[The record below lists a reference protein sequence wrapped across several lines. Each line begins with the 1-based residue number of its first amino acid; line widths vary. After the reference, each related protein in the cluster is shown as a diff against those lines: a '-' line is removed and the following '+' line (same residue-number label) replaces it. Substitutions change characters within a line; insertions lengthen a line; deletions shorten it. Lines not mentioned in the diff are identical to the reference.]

1 MNNTIDEFGGDFLAD
16 FDVDAAVRARNTTPN
31 ETNNNNNKRQKTDR
45 DPFSENSPFTRGYTT
60 NPIHELSSTI
70 PPSQQQQQPPH
81 VPVVTQKALEET
93 LQQYFGHSHFRPGQ
107 VQVLEAILQKRD
119 AAVFWATGSGKS
131 ICYQIPPLF
140 VPNGVALVVSPL
152 ISLMQDQ
159 VNKLNGLF
167 PQPLATFLGSAQTDA
182 SEETAALHGA
192 YRLVYVTPEKLLSRG
207 FLHRV
212 ARSSMAHSLV
222 CVAVDESHCVSEW
235 GHDFRADYRRLH
247 HIRRAIPTVPIVALT
262 ATAVPR
268 VQEDIV
274 TLLRLHDPLVARRSF
289 DRPNLVISVQK
300 KRGLHAAMEP
310 LLSNMATQ
318 STIVYAPTR
327 DGVEEIAAWLA
338 ANLPQRAGDD
348 ADADAARVRP
358 YHAGLSSQERTR
370 AHFDFLTG
378 TCKVIVATVA
388 FGMGVRTKPCHAIII
403 IIMMHCCLCHDLLLR
418 RRLLALFLLFVYN
431 RLTSPIHDAWYTT
444 VLPRRWKSTTSKLD
458 APDETDCLPNVSCLF
473 PTETLTS
480 TSLTFM

>member
-1 MNNTIDEFGGDFLAD
+1 
-16 FDVDAAVRARNTTPN
+16 
-31 ETNNNNNKRQKTDR
+31 
-45 DPFSENSPFTRGYTT
+45 
-60 NPIHELSSTI
+60 
-70 PPSQQQQQPPH
+70 
-81 VPVVTQKALEET
+81 
-93 LQQYFGHSHFRPGQ
+93 
-107 VQVLEAILQKRD
+107 
-119 AAVFWATGSGKS
+119 
-131 ICYQIPPLF
+131 
-140 VPNGVALVVSPL
+140 
-152 ISLMQDQ
+152 
-159 VNKLNGLF
+159 
-167 PQPLATFLGSAQTDA
+167 
-182 SEETAALHGA
+182 
-192 YRLVYVTPEKLLSRG
+192 
-207 FLHRV
+207 
-212 ARSSMAHSLV
+212 MAHSLV